1 MKGMDITEKEKN
13 KRSKVI
19 IGIIISI
26 CAVLIVYFSMATYF
40 MNHFYFGSEINC
52 INVSGKTVE
61 EVKAQMGEELQNY
74 TLNLKERDGKSEQ
87 IRGSDIGIKYN
98 SGGEYKSF
106 KDKQNPFNWVLAAF
120 NSEDSKMTDELSY
133 DTKLLKERVDKLS
146 CFQTNNIIEPKNPS
160 FKYTDKGYIIVN
172 EVNGNKVNKDI
183 LYDHVAKAILK
194 GETTVDLESI
204 NCYVKPKYTSE
215 YPKVIE
221 TKNILN
227 KYISSKITYAFG
239 DRKETIDN
247 SVINKWLKVNEN
259 LEITFDNKEMKN
271 YMNAFFNTYNT
282 VGKRRNFVTSSG
294 KTISIGGGDYGWLI
308 NADKEIQDLCAAIE
322 KGETITK
329 EPTYAK
335 KAVSRGNNDIGNS
348 YVEIDMTNQH
358 LWFYKNGSLIVQ
370 GDVVTGNVSSNHST
384 PQGIYSL
391 KYKQRNTVLRGPG
404 YNSPVD
410 FWMPFNGGIGI
421 HDASWRSQFGGNIY
435 RTGGSHGCINSPYY
449 LAKGIFNNIEEG
461 TPVICYY

>member
-13 KRSKVI
+13 KHSKII

-26 CAVLIVYFSMATYF
+26 CAVLIVYFSMAAYF

-52 INVSGKTVE
+52 VNVSGKTVE
-61 EVKAQMGEELQNY
+61 EVKAQMAAELQSY

-98 SGGEYKSF
+98 SRGEYKNF
-106 KDKQNPFNWVLAAF
+106 KDRQNPFNWVSAAF
-120 NSEDSKMTDELSY
+120 NSKDSKMTDELSY

-146 CFQTNNIIEPKNPS
+146 CFQANNIIEPKSPS

-194 GETTVDLESI
+194 EETTVDLESI

-215 YPKVIE
+215 FPKVIE

-227 KYISSKITYAFG
+227 KYVSSKITYAFG
-239 DRKETIDN
+239 ERKETIDN
-247 SVINKWLKVNEN
+247 SIINKWLKVNEN
-259 LEITFDNKEMKN
+259 LEITFDDKEMKN
-271 YMNAFFNTYNT
+271 YMNTFFNTYNT
-282 VGKRRNFVTSSG
+282 VGKRRNFVTSSRG
-294 KTISIGGGDYGWLI
+294 TISIGSGDYGWLI
-308 NADKEIQDLCAAIE
+308 NADKEIQELGEVIK

-329 EPTYAK
+329 EPTYIQ
-335 KAVSRGNNDIGNS
+335 KAVSRGNNDIGNT
-348 YVEIDMTNQH
+348 YVEIDITNQH
-358 LWFYKNGSLIVQ
+358 LWFYKNGSLVVQ

-404 YNSPVD
+404 YNAPVD

-421 HDASWRSQFGGNIY
+421 HDASWRGEFGGNIY

-449 LAKGIFNNIEEG
+449 LAKAIFNNIEEE
-461 TPVICYY
+461 TPVVCYY

>member
-1 MKGMDITEKEKN
+1 MDITEKEKN

-61 EVKAQMGEELQNY
+61 EVKAQMVDELQNY
-74 TLNLKERDGKSEQ
+74 TLNIKERDGKSEE

-160 FKYTDKGYIIVN
+160 FKYADKGYIIVN
-172 EVNGNKVNKDI
+172 EINGNKVNKDI
-183 LYDHVAKAILK
+183 LYDYVAKAILK

-215 YPKVIE
+215 SPKVIE

-227 KYISSKITYAFG
+227 KYI
-239 DRKETIDN
+239 
-247 SVINKWLKVNEN
+247 
-259 LEITFDNKEMKN
+259 
-271 YMNAFFNTYNT
+271 
-282 VGKRRNFVTSSG
+282 
-294 KTISIGGGDYGWLI
+294 
-308 NADKEIQDLCAAIE
+308 
-322 KGETITK
+322 
-329 EPTYAK
+329 
-335 KAVSRGNNDIGNS
+335 
-348 YVEIDMTNQH
+348 
-358 LWFYKNGSLIVQ
+358 
-370 GDVVTGNVSSNHST
+370 
-384 PQGIYSL
+384 
-391 KYKQRNTVLRGPG
+391 
-404 YNSPVD
+404 
-410 FWMPFNGGIGI
+410 
-421 HDASWRSQFGGNIY
+421 
-435 RTGGSHGCINSPYY
+435 
-449 LAKGIFNNIEEG
+449 
-461 TPVICYY
+461 